1 MKVGRHRRARP
12 VDDSAGRDHFELLY
26 RTQVRLVLAYAL
38 RRVDRPEDAAD
49 VVAETMLVAWRRQHD
64 VPAGDEARLWLF
76 GVARRVL
83 ANHRRG
89 VGRRDRLGD
98 RLRQELQHL
107 VVADPAAAVETTLVV
122 RQALDQLDELDR
134 EVMQL
139 TAWESL
145 TPGEVAVVLSIPPTT
160 VRTRLH
166 RARRRLRVALDLA
179 GLDVGER
186 AGCGGHE
193 MNDERLLA
201 RHPEDDL

>member
-1 MKVGRHRRARP
+1 MNVGRHRQARP
-12 VDDSAGRDHFELLY
+12 VADSAGRERFELLY

-49 VVAETMLVAWRRQHD
+49 VVAETMLVAWRRQRD
-64 VPAGDEARLWLF
+64 VPNGDEARPWLL

-98 RLRQELQHL
+98 RLRQELQRL
-107 VVADPAAAVETTLVV
+107 VVADPAATVETTLVV
-122 RQALDQLDELDR
+122 RQALDRLDELDR
-134 EVMQL
+134 EVLQL

-145 TPGEVAVVLSIPPTT
+145 TPLEVAMVLSIPPTT

-166 RARRRLRVALDLA
+166 RARRRLRVVLELA
-179 GLDVGER
+179 GVDVGER
-186 AGCGGHE
+186 PGRGGHE

-201 RHPEDDL
+201 QHPEDDL